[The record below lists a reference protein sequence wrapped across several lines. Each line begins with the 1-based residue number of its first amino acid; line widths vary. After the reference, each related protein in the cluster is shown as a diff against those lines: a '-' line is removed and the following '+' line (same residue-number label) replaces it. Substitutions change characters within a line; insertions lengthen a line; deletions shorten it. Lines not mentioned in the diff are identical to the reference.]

1 MESEQFGVAMLS
13 ELSGIESKT
22 LYRRVKQL
30 TGETPVN
37 YIRKLRLRKASALLA
52 QGSFTVSE
60 VMYMVGYSNT
70 SYFSKC
76 FSEEYGITP
85 RQALKGEKSE

>member
-1 MESEQFGVAMLS
+1 MENEQFGVGMLS
-13 ELSGIESKT
+13 TLAGIESKT
-22 LYRRVKQL
+22 LYRKVKQL

-37 YIRKLRLRKASALLA
+37 YIRKLRLRKASTLLA

-85 RQALKGEKSE
+85 RQAQKRDLSE